1 MTQNNEQKI
10 HKLSEQKKLLPQ
22 KLKWETTAD
31 THNLLLLFVPA
42 ENTMQSRYFYNF
54 TI

>member
-31 THNLLLLFVPA
+31 THNLLFVPA
-42 ENTMQSRYFYNF
+42 ENT
-54 TI
+54 T